1 MEAEHL
7 VKPCMAPKH
16 GSPILCL
23 LSCITSAPSLFHLQ
37 FLDFTSR
44 LLRRLTI
51 PVSPLYLHASALLS
65 MTSLRS
71 CEASLLYSMVL
82 ITSLLEVLYPHA
94 LQNRA
99 LSWFFCYVSI
109 CLTGSFFS
117 TIPHKYGPPQCPT
130 FASLLYSLL
139 DLFHSLRFCPQ
150 FLDR

>member
-1 MEAEHL
+1 MEA
-7 VKPCMAPKH
+7 PSSAS
-16 GSPILCL
+16 SPISLQL
-23 LSCITSAPSLFHLQ
+23 LPSSPSNSGLHIQTSQASHHPCV
-37 FLDFTSR
+37 
-44 LLRRLTI
+44 
-51 PVSPLYLHASALLS
+51 PVYLHASFLRS

-71 CEASLLYSMVL
+71 CEASLLYSMVP

-117 TIPHKYGPPQCPT
+117 IIPHKYGPPQCPT